1 MGYSPWGLKESD
13 TTEQQ
18 TLTNHETN
26 TEENAPSVTSKRN
39 MARVPRQAFLLHNPQ
54 SQALHPVGVSA
65 SILTLGQKC
74 PETPGVNSEEVGRG
88 REY

>member
-1 MGYSPWGLKESD
+1 MGSQGV
-13 TTEQQ
+13 
-18 TLTNHETN
+18 

-39 MARVPRQAFLLHNPQ
+39 MAGVPRQAFLLHNPQ
-54 SQALHPVGVSA
+54 PQALHPAGMSA

-74 PETPGVNSEEVGRG
+74 PETPGVNSEGEVGRG